1 MGAKKQLDYSAR
13 FIANMEAIR
22 DYIALDNPA
31 AANQV
36 LQTVLS
42 SAEELID
49 FPLLG
54 HAGQRAGTRE
64 LVLPKYPYTLVYR
77 LTADKVR
84 IVAVIHQSR
93 KHPA

>member
-31 AANQV
+31 AANRV

-54 HAGQRAGTRE
+54 HAGQRAETRE
-64 LVLPKYPYTLVYR
+64 LVLSKYPYTLVYR
-77 LTADKVR
+77 LTANKVR
-84 IVAVIHQSR
+84 IVAMIHQSR